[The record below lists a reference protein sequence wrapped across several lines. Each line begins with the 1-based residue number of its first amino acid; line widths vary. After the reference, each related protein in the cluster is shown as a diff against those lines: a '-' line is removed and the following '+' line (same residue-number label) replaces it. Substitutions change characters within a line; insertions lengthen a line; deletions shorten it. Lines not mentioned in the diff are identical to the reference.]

1 MMKKLLNQNANYE
14 QELINSFEPNFSFH
28 KNTINRFKSHENN
41 TGNIEDDKI
50 EKLFELKK
58 KINSIE
64 NCNLR
69 KNSKNLIFGHGDINS
84 PIMLIGEAPG
94 EKEDET
100 GFAFQG
106 DVGELLKKMLIAI
119 NIKMEK
125 IYLTYSINFRI
136 PEDKKPST
144 QDIKRY
150 SKFLKEHIS
159 IINPKILVLMGSTAM
174 ETVTGMNNKI

>member
-14 QELINSFEPNFSFH
+14 QELIDSFEPNFSFH
-28 KNTINRFKSHENN
+28 KNAINRFKSDENN
-41 TGNIEDDKI
+41 TGNIDDDKI
-50 EKLFELKK
+50 SKLSELKK

-100 GFAFQG
+100 GEPF
-106 DVGELLKKMLIAI
+106 VGKAGVLLD
-119 NIKMEK
+119 K
-125 IYLTYSINFRI
+125 ILYSIKLKRTSKGFKRRKAPGPDEI
-136 PEDKKPST
+136 PMEFYKELSDEK
-144 QDIKRY
+144 QRHHKR
-150 SKFLKEHIS
+150 
-159 IINPKILVLMGSTAM
+159 NPH
-174 ETVTGMNNKI
+174 